1 MDNHD
6 GLRLCLLV
14 RYTSMYILVSLAIF
28 YHKVNRLHGQRHEQ
42 MRKTFVW
49 YLLLFCRKRLAL

>member
-42 MRKTFVW
+42 MRKTFV
-49 YLLLFCRKRLAL
+49 